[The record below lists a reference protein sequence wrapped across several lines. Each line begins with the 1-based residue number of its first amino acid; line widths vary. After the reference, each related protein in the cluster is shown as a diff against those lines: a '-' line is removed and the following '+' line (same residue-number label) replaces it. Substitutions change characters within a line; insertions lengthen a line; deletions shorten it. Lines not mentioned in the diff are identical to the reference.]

1 MFRLPCDPS
10 DRGVST
16 FPFPGPAGGP
26 FRSVISLIP
35 VAGVVYPRRHWY
47 TRLKSNS
54 LSLNLACF
62 TSQFLS
68 SSSSSLSSSGSRLAP
83 FFRSGAV
90 GVGFPVARR
99 AKHPCRIS
107 PTPCQKSRET
117 RRHGFPLDPSS
128 WVGPVLRG
136 SGHRAPAMF
145 RVLEGP
151 ETGYMRVFHAFL
163 RWFDRSRIPRVG
175 FYGYVS
181 A

>member
-26 FRSVISLIP
+26 FRSVISFIS

-62 TSQFLS
+62 TSRFLS
-68 SSSSSLSSSGSRLAP
+68 SSSSSLSSPASRLAP
-83 FFRSGAV
+83 SVRSGAV

-117 RRHGFPLDPSS
+117 RRHGFPLEPSS
-128 WVGPVLRG
+128 WVGPVLTRI
-136 SGHRAPAMF
+136 
-145 RVLEGP
+145 EGFGASCTCNVP
-151 ETGYMRVFHAFL
+151 
-163 RWFDRSRIPRVG
+163 RSRRTRDGIYACLPCIPPVVR
-175 FYGYVS
+175 S
-181 A
+181 I